1 MPLSIALSVILS
13 GGSVIDL
20 DGTIFVQVLLFF
32 IAFFL
37 LHTLVIKPVMSVLDA
52 REQAIDGAKVDALKL
67 QRDAEEKRLTLEE
80 ELRKIWEAA
89 NQERERLRAEGQLQ
103 ARHLTERARK
113 ETDAAL
119 SDAKMKLEAE
129 ATKLRAEVRGII
141 PVLARQISSK
151 ILDREVN

>member
-52 REQAIDGAKVDALKL
+52 REQAIDGAKVDAQKL
-67 QRDAEEKRLTLEE
+67 QSDAEAKRLTLEE
-80 ELRKIWEAA
+80 ELRKIWESA
-89 NQERERLRAEGQLQ
+89 NQEREGLRAQGQQQ
-103 ARHLTERARK
+103 ARQLTERARK
-113 ETDAAL
+113 ETEAAL
-119 SDAKMKLEAE
+119 SDAKTKLDAE
-129 ATKLRAEVRGII
+129 ATKLRSEVRGII